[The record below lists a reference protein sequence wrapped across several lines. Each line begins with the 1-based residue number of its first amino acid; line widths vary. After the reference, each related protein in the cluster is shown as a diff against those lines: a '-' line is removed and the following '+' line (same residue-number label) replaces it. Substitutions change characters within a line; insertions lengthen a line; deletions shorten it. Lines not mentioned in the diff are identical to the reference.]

1 MAKTVERDWVVEAGD
16 KLVVGSDEALASIV
30 SRLPATPLLH
40 VADVAAALDISTSQV
55 HNWIDEGDF
64 QCFAVGKSGK
74 SGKRKHRRI
83 VRVSFLEFLRK
94 SIA

>member
-16 KLVVGSDEALASIV
+16 KLVASSDEALASIV

-64 QCFAVGKSGK
+64 QCFAVGKSD
-74 SGKRKHRRI
+74 KRKHRRI